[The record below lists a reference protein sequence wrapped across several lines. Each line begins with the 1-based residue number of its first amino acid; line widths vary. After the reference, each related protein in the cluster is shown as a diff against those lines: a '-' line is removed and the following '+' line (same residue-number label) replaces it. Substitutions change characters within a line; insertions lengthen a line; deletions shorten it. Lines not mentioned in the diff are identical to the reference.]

1 VKEALRF
8 WERQPKTAKKV
19 AGLGLNQAAVIGLVI
34 LVVVLTLV
42 TTLFAQA
49 LAERGAITSGSV
61 SRDLTAARQLD
72 KLDAEIQKIRSET
85 AGSLF
90 WLKMIGL
97 FVTVGSA
104 VGGYL
109 IAHTRSANMRLQFE
123 RRNEVI
129 RLYQGMVE
137 ELSSEKPILRAA
149 AAVRLG
155 AVLEKY
161 PSTWEIEGESSED
174 TKQELVKL
182 TKQVLA
188 SSLTIETE
196 PAVLKVLS
204 ISIARHKVSDERG
217 KKFDM
222 TGLDL
227 SSAKAID
234 AYWADCNLSRTDL
247 YNSDLRS
254 ASLRRSTLHW
264 TQFRD
269 ASLVSAVLSGAD
281 CDSTNFK
288 RANLREADLEG
299 IRNWTAI
306 ADIKQANIWG
316 VRNAPEGF
324 VEWAR
329 SRGALSVDSDEVWH
343 TMLNG
348 QFRARRSMATS
359 WTHIR
364 KLLPRRSGQAEQ
376 PAP

>member
-182 TKQVLA
+182 
-188 SSLTIETE
+188 
-196 PAVLKVLS
+196 
-204 ISIARHKVSDERG
+204 
-217 KKFDM
+217 
-222 TGLDL
+222 
-227 SSAKAID
+227 
-234 AYWADCNLSRTDL
+234 
-247 YNSDLRS
+247 
-254 ASLRRSTLHW
+254 
-264 TQFRD
+264 
-269 ASLVSAVLSGAD
+269 
-281 CDSTNFK
+281 
-288 RANLREADLEG
+288 
-299 IRNWTAI
+299 
-306 ADIKQANIWG
+306 
-316 VRNAPEGF
+316 
-324 VEWAR
+324 
-329 SRGALSVDSDEVWH
+329 
-343 TMLNG
+343 
-348 QFRARRSMATS
+348 
-359 WTHIR
+359 
-364 KLLPRRSGQAEQ
+364 PRRK
-376 PAP
+376 